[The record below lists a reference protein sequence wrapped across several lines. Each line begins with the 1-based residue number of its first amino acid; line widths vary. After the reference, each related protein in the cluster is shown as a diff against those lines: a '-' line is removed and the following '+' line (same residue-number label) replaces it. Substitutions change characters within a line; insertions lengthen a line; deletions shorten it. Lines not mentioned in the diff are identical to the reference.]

1 MYSSWNIEC
10 WGLWWWAERHHCWMI
25 ICEEFWSVM
34 DHFWDIKDAVFACV
48 ARRDMSEVEMIKKQ
62 CQVMRS
68 LSQLIMMTIFAIDHK
83 IQCHWSPDCG
93 YHDHVQTIIQNCAA
107 DAPVADAAKMKNHKL
122 NSFSQ
127 PLIGNEEQEWLEAV
141 EDEEWREEGSSHLS
155 TGLRIKTTNE
165 AQMIITDKLNTDT
178 EQWWIF

>member
-1 MYSSWNIEC
+1 M
-10 WGLWWWAERHHCWMI
+10 
-25 ICEEFWSVM
+25 F
-34 DHFWDIKDAVFACV
+34 
-48 ARRDMSEVEMIKKQ
+48 
-62 CQVMRS
+62 
-68 LSQLIMMTIFAIDHK
+68 
-83 IQCHWSPDCG
+83 
-93 YHDHVQTIIQNCAA
+93 IIQKCAA
-107 DAPVADAAKMKNHKL
+107 DAPVADAAQMKNLKL

-155 TGLRIKTTNE
+155 AGLRIKTTNE